1 MVKFT
6 IIWLDKE
13 SREGGKYTC
22 RVKARHFIPM
32 FRSGRRRPRTRRLFR
47 HFEESTCVPTAVP
60 TLSGIHARHDG
71 VQSSP

>member
-47 HFEESTCVPTAVP
+47 HFEESTCVPTACSRH
-60 TLSGIHARHDG
+60 LDEELRSGEFL
-71 VQSSP
+71 